1 LELILNF
8 IDAYT
13 DSNLAVITMQHSSK
27 GNRLNKKNL
36 EDLYQAIYT
45 SIKDPEVRA
54 LLLRSNGSRFCL
66 GMDLNYLQDV
76 RKDKKRIEKA
86 IELYTDVLS
95 TIYKSPKPVIA
106 LIEGEVKAGG
116 IGLIAAC
123 DIVIASENSSFALSE
138 VLLGLIPANVL
149 PYLLCLRIPPQKARY
164 LILTAKKISA
174 REAEILNLVDEVFP
188 QGSLEKGLRSV
199 LKSIFRASPHAIA
212 ETKDFTQ
219 AILFKEIDSACDLA
233 KTRLLELVKKPEVL
247 EAVKAFNEGHVP
259 AWFAKF
265 RPKKPVAK
273 RERS

>member
-1 LELILNF
+1 MNF
-8 IDAYT
+8 IDAYN
-13 DSNLAVITMQHSSK
+13 DSNLAVITMQHSSW

-149 PYLLCLRIPPQKARY
+149 PYLLCLRIPPQKAKY

-174 REAEILNLVDEVFP
+174 REAEILNLVDEVFGLGFDGAGVFFFS
-188 QGSLEKGLRSV
+188 GSSTT
-199 LKSIFRASPHAIA
+199 SASPTGVPFPDSLGSTDGSGA
-212 ETKDFTQ
+212 ESLLTAPSKAAGR
-219 AILFKEIDSACDLA
+219 AIL
-233 KTRLLELVKKPEVL
+233 VL
-247 EAVKAFNEGHVP
+247 MYSNSCGP
-259 AWFAKF
+259 
-265 RPKKPVAK
+265 
-273 RERS
+273 

>member
-1 LELILNF
+1 MNF

-36 EDLYQAIYT
+36 EDLYQAIST
-45 SIKDPEVRA
+45 SIKDPEARA

-66 GMDLNYLQDV
+66 GMDLDYLQDV
-76 RKDKKRIEKA
+76 RKDKIGIKKA

-95 TIYKSPKPVIA
+95 TIYKSPKPVLA

-174 REAEILNLVDEVFP
+174 QEAVTLNLVDEVFP
-188 QGSLEKGLRSV
+188 QASLEKGLRSV
-199 LKSIFRASPHAIA
+199 LKSIFRASPQAIA

-233 KTRLLELVKKPEVL
+233 KTRLLELVKNPEVL

-265 RPKKPVAK
+265 RPKKSIAK

>member
-1 LELILNF
+1 MDF
-8 IDAYT
+8 IDTYN

-27 GNRLNKKNL
+27 GNRLNRKNL
-36 EDLYQAIYT
+36 EDLYQAICT
-45 SIKDPEVRA
+45 SREDTEVRA
-54 LLLRSNGSRFCL
+54 LLLRSNGNRFCL

-76 RKDKKRIEKA
+76 RRDKNRIEKA

-116 IGLIAAC
+116 VGLIAAC

-149 PYLLCLRIPPQKARY
+149 PYLLCLRISPQKARY

-174 REAEILNLVDEVFP
+174 QEAETLNLVDEVFP
-188 QGSLEKGLRSV
+188 QSSLEKGLRSV

-212 ETKDFTQ
+212 ETKDFTH

-233 KTRLLELVKKPEVL
+233 KIRLLELVKKPEVL
-247 EAVKAFNEGHVP
+247 EAVKDFNEGHVP

-265 RPKKPVAK
+265 RPKKPITK